1 MNRPDEEFDD
11 FLTRRKPLFRRAP
24 EDVLEPPEE
33 VDRLVLR
40 QAREAIATE
49 RPQRLYQGTWGASL
63 AIAATL
69 LLVFGVVLHA
79 TLPKKAGVPE
89 VTVQQVSQPGEY
101 PATAAKT
108 PAYRQDARAWLAE
121 IDRLRAAGK
130 NAEADA
136 EMTAYKQQH
145 RAYAGSPD
153 R

>member
-1 MNRPDEEFDD
+1 MNHPDEEFDD

-24 EDVLEPPEE
+24 EDVLEPPDE

-79 TLPKKAGVPE
+79 TLPKKPGAD
-89 VTVQQVSQPGEY
+89 VTVQQASQLVEP
-101 PATAAKT
+101 PTTAHA

-121 IDRLRAAGK
+121 IERLRAAGR

-136 EMTAYKQQH
+136 EMTAFKQQH
-145 RAYAGSPD
+145 RAYAVAPD

>member
-1 MNRPDEEFDD
+1 MNRPDDEFDE
-11 FLTRRKPLFRRAP
+11 FLTRRKPLFRRP
-24 EDVLEPPEE
+24 PDDVLEPPDE

-40 QAREAIATE
+40 QAREAIRTE
-49 RPQRLYQGTWGASL
+49 RPQRLFHGTWGASL

-79 TLPKKAGVPE
+79 TLPRKQGVPE
-89 VTVQQVSQPGEY
+89 VTVQQVSQQSES
-101 PATAAKT
+101 PASAAPS

-121 IDRLRAAGK
+121 IERLRAAGK

-136 EMTAYKQQH
+136 EMTVYKQQH
-145 RAYAGSPD
+145 RAYAISPD

>member
-24 EDVLEPPEE
+24 DDVLEPPDE

-40 QAREAIATE
+40 QAREAIEPE
-49 RPQRLYQGTWGASL
+49 RPQRLYQGTWGAPL

-79 TLPKKAGVPE
+79 TLPKKQATTE
-89 VTVQQVSQPGEY
+89 VTVQQASQLVE
-101 PATAAKT
+101 PAAAART
-108 PAYRQDARAWLAE
+108 PAYRQDTRAWLAE

-130 NAEADA
+130 TAEADA
-136 EMTAYKQQH
+136 EMAAYKQQH
-145 RAYAGSPD
+145 RAYAGD

>member
-1 MNRPDEEFDD
+1 MNRPEDDFDE
-11 FLTRRKPLFRRAP
+11 FLTRRKPLFRPAP
-24 EDVLEPPEE
+24 DDVLEPPEE

-40 QAREAIATE
+40 QAREAIE
-49 RPQRLYQGTWGASL
+49 PDRPQRLYHGTWGAPL

-79 TLPKKAGVPE
+79 TLPKKPVPE
-89 VTVQQVSQPGEY
+89 VTVQQASQVEY
-101 PATAAKT
+101 PPAAAAQA

-121 IDRLRAAGK
+121 IERLRAAGRTT
-130 NAEADA
+130 EADA

-145 RAYAGSPD
+145 RAYAGAPD

>member
-1 MNRPDEEFDD
+1 MNRPDEDFED
-11 FLTRRKPLFRRAP
+11 FLTRRRPLFRRAP

-40 QAREAIATE
+40 QAREAIETE
-49 RPQRLYQGTWGASL
+49 RPQRLYHGTWGASL

-69 LLVFGVVLHA
+69 LLVFGVVLNA
-79 TLPKKAGVPE
+79 TLPKKQGVPE
-89 VTVQQVSQPGEY
+89 VTVQQASQVAY
-101 PATAAKT
+101 PSAAPQA

-145 RAYAGSPD
+145 RAYAATPD

>member
-11 FLTRRKPLFRRAP
+11 FLARRKPLFPRP
-24 EDVLEPPEE
+24 PDDVLEPPEE

-40 QAREAIATE
+40 QAREAIKTE

-69 LLVFGVVLHA
+69 LLVFGVVLHS
-79 TLPKKAGVPE
+79 TLPKKQPVAE
-89 VTVQQVSQPGEY
+89 VTVQ
-101 PATAAKT
+101 PATQLVEPAAAA

-121 IDRLRAAGK
+121 IEKLRAAGK
-130 NAEADA
+130 TAEADA
-136 EMTAYKQQH
+136 EMAAYKQQH
-145 RAYAGSPD
+145 RAYAAGSPD